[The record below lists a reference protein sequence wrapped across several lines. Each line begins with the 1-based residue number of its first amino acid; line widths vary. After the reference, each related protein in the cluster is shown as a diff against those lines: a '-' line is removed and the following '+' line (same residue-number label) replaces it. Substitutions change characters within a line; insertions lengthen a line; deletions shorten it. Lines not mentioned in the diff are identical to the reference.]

1 MPRLRLDAAPSNMM
15 LENRNMMKTTKS
27 TVGVVAQKVQGPSLR
42 PRAVLGD
49 LTKAT
54 AVSTNQVK
62 NEQAEEKMKKP
73 AMGIASRK
81 PLQSTNVKKI
91 VPTAAPKAVL
101 CTKKVEPEAYSTKQL
116 PIEDIDL
123 ERDNPQLVSYYAKD
137 IYSYLRQL
145 EKSYLIGAQ
154 YMDSDGY
161 MIRPTMRTILVDWLV
176 DVHGRFKMLQETLYL
191 SISVMDS
198 FLQVD
203 STINR
208 RELQLV
214 GLTAMLIAAKFE
226 ETWAPEINDF
236 VYMSDKAYT
245 AKDVLAMECRMLQK
259 LDFRMGRPLPLH
271 FLRRN
276 TQAAS
281 QILDQV
287 DVLHHTLSKYLMEL
301 TLPEYSF
308 CHYLPSQLAAAA
320 LCLSLRI
327 LDEND
332 TESTEL
338 WNHSMVYY
346 SGYTYESLEPLM
358 EKLCGLIAAA
368 DVSKFQH
375 NSLGIKA
382 IRPGSKITSPH
393 PTTTTTTTTTTI
405 IMSSLKMFVL
415 LAVVVSMAAAYPQT
429 YETPYKAA
437 SAPAYSP
444 PAYSA
449 PSYKGAGTANGR
461 AKIQV
466 YRGPTKEGGK
476 GYDGFAPWGFYA
488 NQPEDNKAQE
498 DIAGKKPI
506 RIEDQEV
513 RDENGRRRF
522 HGAFTGGFSAGYYNT
537 ADTKEGWRP
546 AEFKSSR
553 TDRQKK
559 EQKQEDFMDQE
570 DLGAFGIAPQVLRAK
585 DDYGEGHVSRKRL
598 RPVFAATGAIPG
610 LPALHN
616 LLHPVKETIGI
627 KLLRSMG
634 WKPNQGVGE
643 RLTKKAKRERR
654 KKYEETKKYG
664 CDLPSGLQQREIR
677 QQTSDGEETGD
688 ESDDQLYAP
697 DDVPAFVVKP
707 KTNLFGLGYTGLMPH
722 HITSSS
728 APKSGF
734 VLFEP
739 TLKLT
744 DRKKKLQI
752 AGQAFGVGAF
762 ENEDEDIYSK
772 DDMSQYDFELGGAKS
787 KKKGSNM
794 LALPCS
800 DVLDGFVR
808 AKQNEPIFKRYP
820 PPVIPKDFVPIH
832 RSQHSRFDVKPMTQ
846 AELSGLGRHDLN
858 ANQRAA
864 ILNEVLSMPPET
876 PQAPGPLETVSTPL
890 TPAEV
895 VAQALIQ
902 IKKNIAAQQEK
913 SGQTVQD
920 KEQKIKLEKPIA
932 VDPDREAKVAKL
944 KAFVESSRTISS
956 FQPFARDLDKQ
967 YRFEAFCILSK
978 NNRLA
983 EFHLLQPENMTAWE
997 REREEVEFDRSL
1009 TLYRPLTATMQNRF
1023 TSGGHVE
1030 ENIQGGL
1037 VAQIESFLPQETPQP
1052 KKIPVVKDPAKQAAL
1067 RKLFGQLTR
1076 KQSQWKPDRLLCI
1089 RFNVPNPFP
1098 SAGDAQD
1105 SAKFVAKGTSGSKFS
1120 IFDVLNVVPQAGPSF
1135 MSSGYENVP
1144 SGPVQGP
1151 ENKVQELE
1159 WDKAERGELQE
1170 KAEPDLVPEVGPPEE
1185 IKEEVAEE
1193 VPYERP
1199 PMDVFKAI
1207 FADTDSEEEEE
1218 EENKEEEDKKVKEV
1232 KATREQAKPPIIEEM
1247 DDDAYGP
1254 RLPASGSIGNKVAV
1268 VNLAALQEASSQVE
1282 WVERD
1287 KAKKKKEHKKDK
1299 KKKDKKKKDKK
1310 NKKKKRRHSDVGS
1323 SASDENVDD
1332 MEILKKIK
1340 RKKVEMNPPPC
1351 TLNRCSDSTPT
1362 YEAVLKTEVIKPGGN
1377 HNDYHR
1383 DDAESGVNDLKFYV
1397 CGCDHVT
1404 SLISPQISAVN
1415 LHRSDVNKLQTSV
1428 SLMLSMLSATSA
1440 PIFLASLIARSVA
1453 LVTSDN
1459 QPLFFRPS
1467 KPLFLIASMHSAF
1480 KLSIFDWH
1488 PPLIDA
1494 IVVRQRSISTLT
1506 LLRVELKDSD
1516 VCFSVLSR
1524 SSMACWTDSANC
1536 T

>member
-1 MPRLRLDAAPSNMM
+1 MD
-15 LENRNMMKTTKS
+15 
-27 TVGVVAQKVQGPSLR
+27 
-42 PRAVLGD
+42 
-49 LTKAT
+49 
-54 AVSTNQVK
+54 
-62 NEQAEEKMKKP
+62 
-73 AMGIASRK
+73 SRK
-81 PLQSTNVKKI
+81 K
-91 VPTAAPKAVL
+91 
-101 CTKKVEPEAYSTKQL
+101 EA
-116 PIEDIDL
+116 E
-123 ERDNPQLVSYYAKD
+123 SYVNY
-137 IYSYLRQL
+137 
-145 EKSYLIGAQ
+145 GT
-154 YMDSDGY
+154 
-161 MIRPTMRTILVDWLV
+161 P
-176 DVHGRFKMLQETLYL
+176 
-191 SISVMDS
+191 
-198 FLQVD
+198 
-203 STINR
+203 
-208 RELQLV
+208 
-214 GLTAMLIAAKFE
+214 
-226 ETWAPEINDF
+226 
-236 VYMSDKAYT
+236 
-245 AKDVLAMECRMLQK
+245 
-259 LDFRMGRPLPLH
+259 
-271 FLRRN
+271 
-276 TQAAS
+276 
-281 QILDQV
+281 
-287 DVLHHTLSKYLMEL
+287 
-301 TLPEYSF
+301 
-308 CHYLPSQLAAAA
+308 
-320 LCLSLRI
+320 
-327 LDEND
+327 
-332 TESTEL
+332 
-338 WNHSMVYY
+338 
-346 SGYTYESLEPLM
+346 LEPL
-358 EKLCGLIAAA
+358 E
-368 DVSKFQH
+368 
-375 NSLGIKA
+375 
-382 IRPGSKITSPH
+382 
-393 PTTTTTTTTTTI
+393 
-405 IMSSLKMFVL
+405 
-415 LAVVVSMAAAYPQT
+415 
-429 YETPYKAA
+429 
-437 SAPAYSP
+437 
-444 PAYSA
+444 
-449 PSYKGAGTANGR
+449 
-461 AKIQV
+461 
-466 YRGPTKEGGK
+466 
-476 GYDGFAPWGFYA
+476 
-488 NQPEDNKAQE
+488 ED

-537 ADTKEGWRP
+537 VDTKEGWRP

-553 TDRQKK
+553 SDRQKK
-559 EQKQEDFMDQE
+559 EQKPQDFMDEE

-585 DDYGEGHVSRKRL
+585 EDFGEGHVSRKRL
-598 RPVFAATGAIPG
+598 RPVFATAGAIPG

-643 RLTKKAKRERR
+643 RLTKKEKKERR
-654 KKYEETKKYG
+654 KRYEETRKYG

-707 KTNLFGLGYTGLMPH
+707 KSNLFGLGYTGLMPH
-722 HITSSS
+722 HVTAST

-762 ENEDEDIYSK
+762 ENEDEDIYSR
-772 DDMSQYDFELGGAKS
+772 DDMSQYDFELGGAKP
-787 KKKGSNM
+787 KKKNSNM

-808 AKQNEPIFKRYP
+808 GKQNEPVFKRYP

-832 RSQHSRFDVKPMTQ
+832 RSLHSRFDVKPMTQ

-876 PQAPGPLETVSTPL
+876 AQAPAPPETVSAPL

-913 SGQTVQD
+913 SGQIVQD
-920 KEQKIKLEKPIA
+920 EEQKVKLEKTTA
-932 VDPDREAKVAKL
+932 VSLVIDPDREAKVAKL
-944 KAFVESSRTISS
+944 KSFVESLRTISS

-978 NNRLA
+978 SNRLA

-997 REREEVEFDRSL
+997 RDREEVEFDRSL

-1120 IFDVLNVVPQAGPSF
+1120 IFDVLNAVPQAGPSF
-1135 MSSGYENVP
+1135 MSSGYDNVP

-1151 ENKVQELE
+1151 EIKVQELE

-1170 KAEPDLVPEVGPPEE
+1170 KAEPDLVPEVGPSEE
-1185 IKEEVAEE
+1185 IKEEVTEE

-1199 PMDVFKAI
+1199 PMDVFRAI
-1207 FADTDSEEEEE
+1207 FADTDSEEEEEE
-1218 EENKEEEDKKVKEV
+1218 EENKEEEDKKVEEAKNNR
-1232 KATREQAKPPIIEEM
+1232 TREQPKPPIVEEM

-1268 VNLAALQEASSQVE
+1268 VNLTAIQDASNQVE

-1310 NKKKKRRHSDVGS
+1310 NKKRKRRHSDVGS
-1323 SASDENVDD
+1323 SSSDEEVDD
-1332 MEILKKIK
+1332 MKILKKI
-1340 RKKVEMNPPPC
+1340 V
-1351 TLNRCSDSTPT
+1351 
-1362 YEAVLKTEVIKPGGN
+1362 ALK
-1377 HNDYHR
+1377 
-1383 DDAESGVNDLKFYV
+1383 
-1397 CGCDHVT
+1397 
-1404 SLISPQISAVN
+1404 
-1415 LHRSDVNKLQTSV
+1415 KLQ
-1428 SLMLSMLSATSA
+1428 
-1440 PIFLASLIARSVA
+1440 
-1453 LVTSDN
+1453 
-1459 QPLFFRPS
+1459 
-1467 KPLFLIASMHSAF
+1467 
-1480 KLSIFDWH
+1480 KL
-1488 PPLIDA
+1488 
-1494 IVVRQRSISTLT
+1494 
-1506 LLRVELKDSD
+1506 
-1516 VCFSVLSR
+1516 
-1524 SSMACWTDSANC
+1524 
-1536 T
+1536 

>member
-1 MPRLRLDAAPSNMM
+1 M
-15 LENRNMMKTTKS
+15 LENRNTMKTTKS

-62 NEQAEEKMKKP
+62 NEQPEEKMKKP

-101 CTKKVEPEAYSTKQL
+101 CTKKAEPEAYSTKQL

-145 EKSYLIGAQ
+145 EKSYLIGPQ
-154 YMDSDGY
+154 YMDVDGY
-161 MIRPTMRTILVDWLV
+161 TIRPTMRTILVDWLI

-198 FLQVD
+198 FLQ
-203 STINR
+203 
-208 RELQLV
+208 
-214 GLTAMLIAAKFE
+214 
-226 ETWAPEINDF
+226 
-236 VYMSDKAYT
+236 
-245 AKDVLAMECRMLQK
+245 
-259 LDFRMGRPLPLH
+259 
-271 FLRRN
+271 
-276 TQAAS
+276 
-281 QILDQV
+281 
-287 DVLHHTLSKYLMEL
+287 
-301 TLPEYSF
+301 
-308 CHYLPSQLAAAA
+308 LAAAA

-332 TESTEL
+332 TDSTQL

-375 NSLGIKA
+375 NSPGIKA

-393 PTTTTTTTTTTI
+393 PTTTTTTTII
-405 IMSSLKMFVL
+405 IMSSLQMFVL
-415 LAVVVSMAAAYPQT
+415 LVVVVSMAAAYPQS
-429 YETPYKAA
+429 YETPYKAPSA
-437 SAPAYSP
+437 PAYSAPAYSP
-444 PAYSA
+444 P
-449 PSYKGAGTANGR
+449 SYKGAGVANGR

-466 YRGPTKEGGK
+466 YRGPSKEG
-476 GYDGFAPWGFYA
+476 
-488 NQPEDNKAQE
+488 E

-537 ADTKEGWRP
+537 VDTKEGWRP

-553 TDRQKK
+553 SDRQRK
-559 EQKQEDFMDQE
+559 EQKPQDFMDEE

-585 DDYGEGHVSRKRL
+585 EDFGEGHVSRKRL
-598 RPVFAATGAIPG
+598 RPVFATAGAIPG

-643 RLTKKAKRERR
+643 RLTKKAKKERR

-664 CDLPSGLQQREIR
+664 CDLPSGLQQREIK

-707 KTNLFGLGYTGLMPH
+707 KSNMFGLGYTGLMPH
-722 HITSSS
+722 HVTASTAS
-728 APKSGF
+728 KSGF

-772 DDMSQYDFELGGAKS
+772 EDMSQYDFELGGAKP
-787 KKKGSNM
+787 KKKASNM

-808 AKQNEPIFKRYP
+808 AKQNEPVFKRYP

-876 PQAPGPLETVSTPL
+876 PQAPSETVSTPL

-913 SGQTVQD
+913 SGQIVQD
-920 KEQKIKLEKPIA
+920 KEQKVKLEKTTA
-932 VDPDREAKVAKL
+932 VSSVIDPDREAKVVKL
-944 KAFVESSRTISS
+944 KAFIESSRTISS
-956 FQPFARDLDKQ
+956 FQPFARDPDKQ
-967 YRFEAFCILSK
+967 FRFEAFCILSK

-1076 KQSQWKPDRLLCI
+1076 KQTQWKPDRLLCI

-1120 IFDVLNVVPQAGPSF
+1120 IFDVLNAVLQAGPSF

-1170 KAEPDLVPEVGPPEE
+1170 KAEPDLVPEVGPVEE
-1185 IKEEVAEE
+1185 IKEEVTEE

-1199 PMDVFKAI
+1199 PMDVFRAI
-1207 FADTDSEEEEE
+1207 FADTDSEEEE
-1218 EENKEEEDKKVKEV
+1218 EENKEEEDKKVEEV
-1232 KATREQAKPPIIEEM
+1232 KANQTREQPKPPIIEEM

-1268 VNLAALQEASSQVE
+1268 VNLAAVQEASSQVE

-1310 NKKKKRRHSDVGS
+1310 NKKRKRRHSDVS
-1323 SASDENVDD
+1323 SSTSDEEVDD
-1332 MEILKKIK
+1332 MKILKKIPTFYFLPIF
-1340 RKKVEMNPPPC
+1340 RECDTAGWHAWLVFDGASPC
-1351 TLNRCSDSTPT
+1351 TDVVED
-1362 YEAVLKTEVIKPGGN
+1362 EAVLKAEVIKPGGN
-1377 HNDYHR
+1377 HDDDQR
-1383 DDAESGVNDLKFYV
+1383 DDAEFDIVDTIRHILPDFLSFVDSSFGRFRNIRQPASFLSPNQSAIFNCVNAF
-1397 CGCDHVT
+1397 
-1404 SLISPQISAVN
+1404 
-1415 LHRSDVNKLQTSV
+1415 RFQTV
-1428 SLMLSMLSATSA
+1428 HLR
-1440 PIFLASLIARSVA
+1440 LASSV
-1453 LVTSDN
+1453 DRCHC
-1459 QPLFFRPS
+1459 RP
-1467 KPLFLIASMHSAF
+1467 ASVH
-1480 KLSIFDWH
+1480 LNFD
-1488 PPLIDA
+1488 
-1494 IVVRQRSISTLT
+1494 VVKS
-1506 LLRVELKDSD
+1506 
-1516 VCFSVLSR
+1516 
-1524 SSMACWTDSANC
+1524 
-1536 T
+1536 

>member
-1 MPRLRLDAAPSNMM
+1 
-15 LENRNMMKTTKS
+15 
-27 TVGVVAQKVQGPSLR
+27 
-42 PRAVLGD
+42 
-49 LTKAT
+49 
-54 AVSTNQVK
+54 
-62 NEQAEEKMKKP
+62 
-73 AMGIASRK
+73 
-81 PLQSTNVKKI
+81 
-91 VPTAAPKAVL
+91 
-101 CTKKVEPEAYSTKQL
+101 
-116 PIEDIDL
+116 
-123 ERDNPQLVSYYAKD
+123 
-137 IYSYLRQL
+137 
-145 EKSYLIGAQ
+145 
-154 YMDSDGY
+154 
-161 MIRPTMRTILVDWLV
+161 
-176 DVHGRFKMLQETLYL
+176 
-191 SISVMDS
+191 
-198 FLQVD
+198 
-203 STINR
+203 
-208 RELQLV
+208 
-214 GLTAMLIAAKFE
+214 
-226 ETWAPEINDF
+226 
-236 VYMSDKAYT
+236 
-245 AKDVLAMECRMLQK
+245 
-259 LDFRMGRPLPLH
+259 
-271 FLRRN
+271 
-276 TQAAS
+276 
-281 QILDQV
+281 
-287 DVLHHTLSKYLMEL
+287 
-301 TLPEYSF
+301 
-308 CHYLPSQLAAAA
+308 
-320 LCLSLRI
+320 
-327 LDEND
+327 
-332 TESTEL
+332 
-338 WNHSMVYY
+338 
-346 SGYTYESLEPLM
+346 
-358 EKLCGLIAAA
+358 
-368 DVSKFQH
+368 
-375 NSLGIKA
+375 
-382 IRPGSKITSPH
+382 
-393 PTTTTTTTTTTI
+393 
-405 IMSSLKMFVL
+405 MSSLQMFVL
-415 LAVVVSMAAAYPQT
+415 LVVIVSMAAAYPQS
-429 YETPYKAA
+429 YETPYKAP
-437 SAPAYSP
+437 SAPAYSA
-444 PAYSA
+444 PAYSAPSYSA
-449 PSYKGAGTANGR
+449 PSYKGAGVANGR

-537 ADTKEGWRP
+537 VDTKEGWRP

-553 TDRQKK
+553 IDRQKK
-559 EQKQEDFMDQE
+559 EQKPQDFMDEE

-585 DDYGEGHVSRKRL
+585 EDFGEGHVSRKRL
-598 RPVFAATGAIPG
+598 RPVFATAGAIPG

-643 RLTKKAKRERR
+643 RLTKKAKKERR

-664 CDLPSGLQQREIR
+664 CDLPSGLQQREIK

-707 KTNLFGLGYTGLMPH
+707 KSNMFGLGYTGLMPH
-722 HITSSS
+722 HVAASTAS
-728 APKSGF
+728 KSGF

-772 DDMSQYDFELGGAKS
+772 EDMSQYDFELGGAKP

-808 AKQNEPIFKRYP
+808 AKQNEPVFKRYP

-876 PQAPGPLETVSTPL
+876 PQAPSETVSTPL

-913 SGQTVQD
+913 SGQIVQD
-920 KEQKIKLEKPIA
+920 KEQNVKLEKPAA
-932 VDPDREAKVAKL
+932 V
-944 KAFVESSRTISS
+944 SS
-956 FQPFARDLDKQ
+956 
-967 YRFEAFCILSK
+967 
-978 NNRLA
+978 
-983 EFHLLQPENMTAWE
+983 
-997 REREEVEFDRSL
+997 VEFDRSL

-1120 IFDVLNVVPQAGPSF
+1120 IFDVLNAVPQAGPSF

-1170 KAEPDLVPEVGPPEE
+1170 KAEPDLVPEVGPSEE
-1185 IKEEVAEE
+1185 IKEEVTEE

-1199 PMDVFKAI
+1199 PMDVFRAI

-1218 EENKEEEDKKVKEV
+1218 ENKEEESKKVEEV
-1232 KATREQAKPPIIEEM
+1232 KANQTHEQPKPPEEM

-1268 VNLAALQEASSQVE
+1268 VNLAAVQEASSQVE

-1310 NKKKKRRHSDVGS
+1310 NKKRKRRHSDVGS
-1323 SASDENVDD
+1323 STSDEEADD
-1332 MEILKKIK
+1332 LKILKKIK

-1377 HNDYHR
+1377 HDDDQR
-1383 DDAESGVNDLKFYV
+1383 DDAKSCANDLEFYV
-1397 CGCDHVT
+1397 CGYDHVT

-1428 SLMLSMLSATSA
+1428 SLMLSILSATSS
-1440 PIFLASLIARSVA
+1440 PIFLASSIARSA
-1453 LVTSDN
+1453 TLETSDN
-1459 QPLFFRPS
+1459 QPRFFRRIN
-1467 KPLFLIASMHSAF
+1467 PLFLIALMHSAF
-1480 KLSIFDWH
+1480 KLSIFFWH

-1494 IVVRQRSISTLT
+1494 IVVRHLSI
-1506 LLRVELKDSD
+1506 
-1516 VCFSVLSR
+1516 
-1524 SSMACWTDSANC
+1524 
-1536 T
+1536 

>member
-1 MPRLRLDAAPSNMM
+1 
-15 LENRNMMKTTKS
+15 MKLTKS

-49 LTKAT
+49 LTKAN

-62 NEQAEEKMKKP
+62 NEQPEEKIKKP

-101 CTKKVEPEAYSTKQL
+101 CTKKAEPEAYSTKQL

-154 YMDSDGY
+154 YMDVDGY
-161 MIRPTMRTILVDWLV
+161 TIRPTMRTILVDWLI

-245 AKDVLAMECRMLQK
+245 SKDVLAMECRMLQK
-259 LDFRMGRPLPLH
+259 LDFRLGRPLPLH

-281 QILDQV
+281 QILD
-287 DVLHHTLSKYLMEL
+287 
-301 TLPEYSF
+301 
-308 CHYLPSQLAAAA
+308 
-320 LCLSLRI
+320 
-327 LDEND
+327 
-332 TESTEL
+332 
-338 WNHSMVYY
+338 
-346 SGYTYESLEPLM
+346 
-358 EKLCGLIAAA
+358 
-368 DVSKFQH
+368 QH

-393 PTTTTTTTTTTI
+393 PTTTTTTTTIII
-405 IMSSLKMFVL
+405 IMSSLQMFVL
-415 LAVVVSMAAAYPQT
+415 LVVVVSMAAAYPQS
-429 YETPYKAA
+429 YETPYKAPSA
-437 SAPAYSP
+437 PAYSAPAYSP

-488 NQPEDNKAQE
+488 NQPEDNKAHD

-537 ADTKEGWRP
+537 VDTKEGWRP

-553 TDRQKK
+553 SDRQKK
-559 EQKQEDFMDQE
+559 EQKPQDFMDEE

-585 DDYGEGHVSRKRL
+585 EDFGEGHVSRKRL
-598 RPVFAATGAIPG
+598 RPVFATAGAIPG

-643 RLTKKAKRERR
+643 RLTKKEKKERR
-654 KKYEETKKYG
+654 KKYEETRKYG

-707 KTNLFGLGYTGLMPH
+707 KSNLFGLGYTGLMPH
-722 HITSSS
+722 HVTAST

-762 ENEDEDIYSK
+762 ENEDEDIYSR
-772 DDMSQYDFELGGAKS
+772 DDMSQYDFELGGAKP
-787 KKKGSNM
+787 KKKNSNM

-808 AKQNEPIFKRYP
+808 GKQNEPVFKRYP

-832 RSQHSRFDVKPMTQ
+832 RSLHSRFDVKPMTQ

-876 PQAPGPLETVSTPL
+876 AQAPAPPETVSTPL

-913 SGQTVQD
+913 SGQIIQD
-920 KEQKIKLEKPIA
+920 EEQKVKLEKTTA
-932 VDPDREAKVAKL
+932 VSLVIDPDREAKVAKL
-944 KAFVESSRTISS
+944 KSFVESSRTISS

-978 NNRLA
+978 SNRLA
-983 EFHLLQPENMTAWE
+983 EFHLLQPGNMTAWE

-1120 IFDVLNVVPQAGPSF
+1120 IFDVLNAVPQAGPSF
-1135 MSSGYENVP
+1135 MSSGYDNVP

-1151 ENKVQELE
+1151 EIKVQELE

-1170 KAEPDLVPEVGPPEE
+1170 KAEPDLVPEVGPSEE
-1185 IKEEVAEE
+1185 IKEEVTEE

-1199 PMDVFKAI
+1199 PMDVFRAI
-1207 FADTDSEEEEE
+1207 FADTDSEEEEEE
-1218 EENKEEEDKKVKEV
+1218 EENKEEEDKKVEEAKNNR
-1232 KATREQAKPPIIEEM
+1232 TREQPKPPIVEEM

-1268 VNLAALQEASSQVE
+1268 VNLTAIQDASNQVE

-1310 NKKKKRRHSDVGS
+1310 NKKRKRRHSDVGS
-1323 SASDENVDD
+1323 SSSDEEVDD
-1332 MEILKKIK
+1332 MKILKKILNSLNKK

-1351 TLNRCSDSTPT
+1351 TLNLCSDSTPT
-1362 YEAVLKTEVIKPGGN
+1362 YVVEDEAVLKTEVIKPGGN
-1377 HNDYHR
+1377 HYDDQR
-1383 DDAESGVNDLKFYV
+1383 DDAK
-1397 CGCDHVT
+1397 
-1404 SLISPQISAVN
+1404 
-1415 LHRSDVNKLQTSV
+1415 
-1428 SLMLSMLSATSA
+1428 
-1440 PIFLASLIARSVA
+1440 
-1453 LVTSDN
+1453 
-1459 QPLFFRPS
+1459 
-1467 KPLFLIASMHSAF
+1467 
-1480 KLSIFDWH
+1480 
-1488 PPLIDA
+1488 
-1494 IVVRQRSISTLT
+1494 VRR
-1506 LLRVELKDSD
+1506 
-1516 VCFSVLSR
+1516 
-1524 SSMACWTDSANC
+1524 
-1536 T
+1536 

>member
-1 MPRLRLDAAPSNMM
+1 MTHWHLSMQCFTYVIRLICFI
-15 LENRNMMKTTKS
+15 T
-27 TVGVVAQKVQGPSLR
+27 
-42 PRAVLGD
+42 
-49 LTKAT
+49 
-54 AVSTNQVK
+54 
-62 NEQAEEKMKKP
+62 
-73 AMGIASRK
+73 
-81 PLQSTNVKKI
+81 
-91 VPTAAPKAVL
+91 
-101 CTKKVEPEAYSTKQL
+101 
-116 PIEDIDL
+116 
-123 ERDNPQLVSYYAKD
+123 
-137 IYSYLRQL
+137 
-145 EKSYLIGAQ
+145 
-154 YMDSDGY
+154 
-161 MIRPTMRTILVDWLV
+161 
-176 DVHGRFKMLQETLYL
+176 
-191 SISVMDS
+191 
-198 FLQVD
+198 
-203 STINR
+203 
-208 RELQLV
+208 
-214 GLTAMLIAAKFE
+214 
-226 ETWAPEINDF
+226 
-236 VYMSDKAYT
+236 
-245 AKDVLAMECRMLQK
+245 QK
-259 LDFRMGRPLPLH
+259 LD
-271 FLRRN
+271 
-276 TQAAS
+276 
-281 QILDQV
+281 
-287 DVLHHTLSKYLMEL
+287 
-301 TLPEYSF
+301 
-308 CHYLPSQLAAAA
+308 
-320 LCLSLRI
+320 
-327 LDEND
+327 
-332 TESTEL
+332 
-338 WNHSMVYY
+338 
-346 SGYTYESLEPLM
+346 
-358 EKLCGLIAAA
+358 
-368 DVSKFQH
+368 
-375 NSLGIKA
+375 
-382 IRPGSKITSPH
+382 
-393 PTTTTTTTTTTI
+393 
-405 IMSSLKMFVL
+405 
-415 LAVVVSMAAAYPQT
+415 
-429 YETPYKAA
+429 
-437 SAPAYSP
+437 
-444 PAYSA
+444 
-449 PSYKGAGTANGR
+449 
-461 AKIQV
+461 
-466 YRGPTKEGGK
+466 
-476 GYDGFAPWGFYA
+476 
-488 NQPEDNKAQE
+488 

-537 ADTKEGWRP
+537 VDTKEGWRP

-553 TDRQKK
+553 SDRQKK
-559 EQKQEDFMDQE
+559 EQKPQDFMDEE

-585 DDYGEGHVSRKRL
+585 EDFGEGHVSRKRL
-598 RPVFAATGAIPG
+598 RPVFATAGAIPG

-643 RLTKKAKRERR
+643 RLTKKEKKERR
-654 KKYEETKKYG
+654 KKYEETRKYG

-697 DDVPAFVVKP
+697 DDVPAFLVKP
-707 KTNLFGLGYTGLMPH
+707 KSNLFGLGYTGLMPH
-722 HITSSS
+722 HVTAST

-762 ENEDEDIYSK
+762 ENEDEDIYSR
-772 DDMSQYDFELGGAKS
+772 DDMSQYDFELGGAKP
-787 KKKGSNM
+787 KKKNSNM

-808 AKQNEPIFKRYP
+808 GKQNEPVFKRYP

-832 RSQHSRFDVKPMTQ
+832 RSLHSRFDVKPMTQ

-876 PQAPGPLETVSTPL
+876 AQAPAPPETVSTPL

-913 SGQTVQD
+913 SGQIVQD
-920 KEQKIKLEKPIA
+920 EEQKVKLEKTTA
-932 VDPDREAKVAKL
+932 VSLVIDPDREAKVAKL
-944 KAFVESSRTISS
+944 KSFVESSRTISS

-978 NNRLA
+978 SNRLA
-983 EFHLLQPENMTAWE
+983 EFHLLQPGNMTAWE

-1120 IFDVLNVVPQAGPSF
+1120 IFDVLNAVPQAGPSF

-1151 ENKVQELE
+1151 EIKVQELE

-1170 KAEPDLVPEVGPPEE
+1170 KAEPDLVPEVGPSEE
-1185 IKEEVAEE
+1185 IKEEVTEE

-1199 PMDVFKAI
+1199 PMDVFRAI

-1218 EENKEEEDKKVKEV
+1218 EEEENKEEEDKQVEETKKNQ
-1232 KATREQAKPPIIEEM
+1232 TREQPKPPIVEEM

-1268 VNLAALQEASSQVE
+1268 VNLTAIQDASNQVE

-1310 NKKKKRRHSDVGS
+1310 NKKRKRLHSDVGS
-1323 SASDENVDD
+1323 SSSDEEVDD
-1332 MEILKKIK
+1332 MKILKKI
-1340 RKKVEMNPPPC
+1340 V
-1351 TLNRCSDSTPT
+1351 
-1362 YEAVLKTEVIKPGGN
+1362 ALK
-1377 HNDYHR
+1377 
-1383 DDAESGVNDLKFYV
+1383 
-1397 CGCDHVT
+1397 
-1404 SLISPQISAVN
+1404 
-1415 LHRSDVNKLQTSV
+1415 KLQ
-1428 SLMLSMLSATSA
+1428 
-1440 PIFLASLIARSVA
+1440 
-1453 LVTSDN
+1453 
-1459 QPLFFRPS
+1459 
-1467 KPLFLIASMHSAF
+1467 
-1480 KLSIFDWH
+1480 KL
-1488 PPLIDA
+1488 
-1494 IVVRQRSISTLT
+1494 
-1506 LLRVELKDSD
+1506 
-1516 VCFSVLSR
+1516 
-1524 SSMACWTDSANC
+1524 
-1536 T
+1536 

>member
-1 MPRLRLDAAPSNMM
+1 MD
-15 LENRNMMKTTKS
+15 
-27 TVGVVAQKVQGPSLR
+27 
-42 PRAVLGD
+42 
-49 LTKAT
+49 
-54 AVSTNQVK
+54 
-62 NEQAEEKMKKP
+62 
-73 AMGIASRK
+73 SRK
-81 PLQSTNVKKI
+81 K
-91 VPTAAPKAVL
+91 
-101 CTKKVEPEAYSTKQL
+101 EA
-116 PIEDIDL
+116 E
-123 ERDNPQLVSYYAKD
+123 SYVNY
-137 IYSYLRQL
+137 
-145 EKSYLIGAQ
+145 GT
-154 YMDSDGY
+154 
-161 MIRPTMRTILVDWLV
+161 P
-176 DVHGRFKMLQETLYL
+176 
-191 SISVMDS
+191 
-198 FLQVD
+198 
-203 STINR
+203 
-208 RELQLV
+208 
-214 GLTAMLIAAKFE
+214 
-226 ETWAPEINDF
+226 
-236 VYMSDKAYT
+236 
-245 AKDVLAMECRMLQK
+245 
-259 LDFRMGRPLPLH
+259 
-271 FLRRN
+271 
-276 TQAAS
+276 
-281 QILDQV
+281 
-287 DVLHHTLSKYLMEL
+287 
-301 TLPEYSF
+301 
-308 CHYLPSQLAAAA
+308 
-320 LCLSLRI
+320 
-327 LDEND
+327 
-332 TESTEL
+332 
-338 WNHSMVYY
+338 
-346 SGYTYESLEPLM
+346 LEPL
-358 EKLCGLIAAA
+358 E
-368 DVSKFQH
+368 
-375 NSLGIKA
+375 
-382 IRPGSKITSPH
+382 
-393 PTTTTTTTTTTI
+393 
-405 IMSSLKMFVL
+405 
-415 LAVVVSMAAAYPQT
+415 
-429 YETPYKAA
+429 
-437 SAPAYSP
+437 
-444 PAYSA
+444 
-449 PSYKGAGTANGR
+449 
-461 AKIQV
+461 
-466 YRGPTKEGGK
+466 
-476 GYDGFAPWGFYA
+476 
-488 NQPEDNKAQE
+488 ED

-537 ADTKEGWRP
+537 VDTKEGWRP

-553 TDRQKK
+553 SDRQKK
-559 EQKQEDFMDQE
+559 EQKPQDFMDEE

-585 DDYGEGHVSRKRL
+585 EDFGEGHVSRKRL
-598 RPVFAATGAIPG
+598 RPVFATAGAIPG

-643 RLTKKAKRERR
+643 RLTKKEKKERR
-654 KKYEETKKYG
+654 KKYEETRKYG

-707 KTNLFGLGYTGLMPH
+707 KSNLFGLGYTGLMPH
-722 HITSSS
+722 HVTAST

-762 ENEDEDIYSK
+762 ENEDEDIYSR
-772 DDMSQYDFELGGAKS
+772 DDMSQYDFELGGAKP
-787 KKKGSNM
+787 KKKNSNM

-808 AKQNEPIFKRYP
+808 GKQNEPVFKRYP

-832 RSQHSRFDVKPMTQ
+832 RSLHSRFDVKPMTQ

-876 PQAPGPLETVSTPL
+876 AQAPAPPETVSTPL

-913 SGQTVQD
+913 SGQIVQD
-920 KEQKIKLEKPIA
+920 EEQKVKLEKTTA
-932 VDPDREAKVAKL
+932 VSLVIDPDREAKVAKL
-944 KAFVESSRTISS
+944 KSFVESSRTISS

-978 NNRLA
+978 SNRLA
-983 EFHLLQPENMTAWE
+983 EFHLLQPGNMTAWE

-1076 KQSQWKPDRLLCI
+1076 KQIQWKPDRLLCI

-1120 IFDVLNVVPQAGPSF
+1120 IFDVLNAVPQAGPSF
-1135 MSSGYENVP
+1135 MSSGYDNVP

-1151 ENKVQELE
+1151 EIKVQELE

-1170 KAEPDLVPEVGPPEE
+1170 KAEPDLVPEVGPSEE
-1185 IKEEVAEE
+1185 IKEEVTEE

-1199 PMDVFKAI
+1199 PMDVFRAI

-1218 EENKEEEDKKVKEV
+1218 EENKEEEDKKVEEAKNNR
-1232 KATREQAKPPIIEEM
+1232 TREQPKPPIVEEM

-1268 VNLAALQEASSQVE
+1268 VNLTAIQDASNQVE

-1310 NKKKKRRHSDVGS
+1310 NKKRKRRHSDVGS
-1323 SASDENVDD
+1323 SSSDEEVDD
-1332 MEILKKIK
+1332 MKILKKI
-1340 RKKVEMNPPPC
+1340 V
-1351 TLNRCSDSTPT
+1351 
-1362 YEAVLKTEVIKPGGN
+1362 ALK
-1377 HNDYHR
+1377 
-1383 DDAESGVNDLKFYV
+1383 
-1397 CGCDHVT
+1397 
-1404 SLISPQISAVN
+1404 
-1415 LHRSDVNKLQTSV
+1415 KLQ
-1428 SLMLSMLSATSA
+1428 
-1440 PIFLASLIARSVA
+1440 
-1453 LVTSDN
+1453 
-1459 QPLFFRPS
+1459 
-1467 KPLFLIASMHSAF
+1467 
-1480 KLSIFDWH
+1480 KL
-1488 PPLIDA
+1488 
-1494 IVVRQRSISTLT
+1494 
-1506 LLRVELKDSD
+1506 
-1516 VCFSVLSR
+1516 
-1524 SSMACWTDSANC
+1524 
-1536 T
+1536 

>member
-1 MPRLRLDAAPSNMM
+1 MPRLRLDAAPSNLM
-15 LENRNMMKTTKS
+15 LENRNILKTTKS
-27 TVGVVAQKVQGPSLR
+27 TTGVVAQKVQGPSLR
-42 PRAVLGD
+42 PRAILGD

-62 NEQAEEKMKKP
+62 NELPEEKIKKP

-81 PLQSTNVKKI
+81 PLQSTNVKKT
-91 VPTAAPKAVL
+91 VSAAPPKAVV
-101 CTKKVEPEAYSTKQL
+101 CTKKAEPEAYSTKQL

-123 ERDNPQLVSYYAKD
+123 DRDNPQLVSYYAKD
-137 IYSYLRQL
+137 IYTYLRQL

-154 YMDSDGY
+154 YMDVDGY
-161 MIRPTMRTILVDWLV
+161 TIRPTMRTILVDWLI

-198 FLQVD
+198 FLQSD

-245 AKDVLAMECRMLQK
+245 SKDVLAMECRMLQK
-259 LDFRMGRPLPLH
+259 LDFRLGRPLPLH

-281 QILDQV
+281 QILDQ
-287 DVLHHTLSKYLMEL
+287 S
-301 TLPEYSF
+301 
-308 CHYLPSQLAAAA
+308 
-320 LCLSLRI
+320 
-327 LDEND
+327 
-332 TESTEL
+332 
-338 WNHSMVYY
+338 
-346 SGYTYESLEPLM
+346 
-358 EKLCGLIAAA
+358 
-368 DVSKFQH
+368 
-375 NSLGIKA
+375 
-382 IRPGSKITSPH
+382 
-393 PTTTTTTTTTTI
+393 
-405 IMSSLKMFVL
+405 
-415 LAVVVSMAAAYPQT
+415 

-437 SAPAYSP
+437 SAPAYSA

-449 PSYKGAGTANGR
+449 PAYSAPAYKGAGTANGR

-488 NQPEDNKAQE
+488 NQPEDNKAHE
-498 DIAGKKPI
+498 EIAGKKPI

-537 ADTKEGWRP
+537 VDTKEGWRP

-553 TDRQKK
+553 SDRQKK
-559 EQKQEDFMDQE
+559 EQKPQDFMDDE

-585 DDYGEGHVSRKRL
+585 EDFGEGHVSRKRL
-598 RPVFAATGAIPG
+598 RPVFATAGAIPG

-643 RLTKKAKRERR
+643 RLTKKAKKERR
-654 KKYEETKKYG
+654 KRHEETRKYS
-664 CDLPSGLQQREIR
+664 CDLPSSLQQKENR
-677 QQTSDGEETGD
+677 QRNSDGEETGE

-707 KTNLFGLGYTGLMPH
+707 KTNMFGLGYTGLMPH
-722 HITSSS
+722 HGTSST

-772 DDMSQYDFELGGAKS
+772 DDMSQYDFELGGAKP

-800 DVLDGFVR
+800 DILDGFAR
-808 AKQNEPIFKRYP
+808 AKKSEPVFKRYP
-820 PPVIPKDFVPIH
+820 LPVIPNDFVPIH
-832 RSQHSRFDVKPMTQ
+832 RSLHSRFDVKPMTQ
-846 AELSGLGRHDLN
+846 AELRGLGRHDLN

-876 PQAPGPLETVSTPL
+876 PQAPAPAETVPVPL

-895 VAQALIQ
+895 VAQALLQ

-913 SGQTVQD
+913 SGQIVQD
-920 KEQKIKLEKPIA
+920 KEQKAKLDKSAA
-932 VDPDREAKVAKL
+932 VPSVIDPDR
-944 KAFVESSRTISS
+944 
-956 FQPFARDLDKQ
+956 
-967 YRFEAFCILSK
+967 
-978 NNRLA
+978 
-983 EFHLLQPENMTAWE
+983 
-997 REREEVEFDRSL
+997 EVEFDRSL

-1052 KKIPVVKDPAKQAAL
+1052 KKIPIVKDPAKQAAL
-1067 RKLFGQLTR
+1067 RKHFGPLTR
-1076 KQSQWKPDRLLCI
+1076 KKIQWKPDRLLCI

-1120 IFDVLNVVPQAGPSF
+1120 IFDVLNAVPQAGPSF

-1170 KAEPDLVPEVGPPEE
+1170 KAEPDLVPEIGPSLE
-1185 IKEEVAEE
+1185 IKEEVTEE

-1199 PMDVFKAI
+1199 PMDVFRAI

-1218 EENKEEEDKKVKEV
+1218 EDKKVEEV
-1232 KATREQAKPPIIEEM
+1232 KTTQKHEQPKPPIVEEM

-1254 RLPASGSIGNKVAV
+1254 RLPASGSISSKVAAV
-1268 VNLAALQEASSQVE
+1268 SLTASQETSNQVE

-1299 KKKDKKKKDKK
+1299 KKKDKKKKEKKNKEKK
-1310 NKKKKRRHSDVGS
+1310 NKKRKRRHSDVS
-1323 SASDENVDD
+1323 SSSSDDEVDD
-1332 MEILKKIK
+1332 MEILKKIIRDFLEDDGLKPLTGDPAQPHK
-1340 RKKVEMNPPPC
+1340 RQERRTNFSFSSN
-1351 TLNRCSDSTPT
+1351 L
-1362 YEAVLKTEVIKPGGN
+1362 PGMR
-1377 HNDYHR
+1377 YCWL
-1383 DDAESGVNDLKFYV
+1383 A
-1397 CGCDHVT
+1397 
-1404 SLISPQISAVN
+1404 
-1415 LHRSDVNKLQTSV
+1415 
-1428 SLMLSMLSATSA
+1428 
-1440 PIFLASLIARSVA
+1440 FLACLR
-1453 LVTSDN
+1453 
-1459 QPLFFRPS
+1459 
-1467 KPLFLIASMHSAF
+1467 
-1480 KLSIFDWH
+1480 
-1488 PPLIDA
+1488 
-1494 IVVRQRSISTLT
+1494 RSISLY
-1506 LLRVELKDSD
+1506 R
-1516 VCFSVLSR
+1516 
-1524 SSMACWTDSANC
+1524 
-1536 T
+1536 

>member
-1 MPRLRLDAAPSNMM
+1 M
-15 LENRNMMKTTKS
+15 LENRNVMKTTKS

-42 PRAVLGD
+42 PRAVLSD

-54 AVSTNQVK
+54 AVSFNQVK
-62 NEQAEEKMKKP
+62 NEQPEEKMKKP
-73 AMGIASRK
+73 AMGISSRK
-81 PLQSTNVKKI
+81 PLQSTNIKKT
-91 VPTAAPKAVL
+91 VPAAAPKAAL
-101 CTKKVEPEAYSTKQL
+101 CTKKADPEAYSTKQL

-137 IYSYLRQL
+137 IYTYLRQL
-145 EKSYLIGAQ
+145 EKSYLIGPQ
-154 YMDSDGY
+154 YMDVDGY
-161 MIRPTMRTILVDWLV
+161 TIRPTMRTILVDWLI

-198 FLQVD
+198 FLQ
-203 STINR
+203 
-208 RELQLV
+208 
-214 GLTAMLIAAKFE
+214 
-226 ETWAPEINDF
+226 
-236 VYMSDKAYT
+236 
-245 AKDVLAMECRMLQK
+245 
-259 LDFRMGRPLPLH
+259 
-271 FLRRN
+271 
-276 TQAAS
+276 
-281 QILDQV
+281 
-287 DVLHHTLSKYLMEL
+287 
-301 TLPEYSF
+301 
-308 CHYLPSQLAAAA
+308 LAAAA

-332 TESTEL
+332 TESTQL

-346 SGYTYESLEPLM
+346 SGYTYESLESLM

-368 DVSKFQH
+368 DVSKFQ
-375 NSLGIKA
+375 
-382 IRPGSKITSPH
+382 
-393 PTTTTTTTTTTI
+393 
-405 IMSSLKMFVL
+405 FVL
-415 LAVVVSMAAAYPQT
+415 LVVVVSMVAAYPQS
-429 YETPYKAA
+429 YETPYKAP
-437 SAPAYSP
+437 SAPAYSA
-444 PAYSA
+444 PAYSAPAYSAPSYSA
-449 PSYKGAGTANGR
+449 PSYKGAGVANGR

-466 YRGPTKEGGK
+466 YRGPTKEG
-476 GYDGFAPWGFYA
+476 
-488 NQPEDNKAQE
+488 E

-537 ADTKEGWRP
+537 VDTKEGWRP

-553 TDRQKK
+553 SDRQKK
-559 EQKQEDFMDQE
+559 EQKPQDFMDEE

-585 DDYGEGHVSRKRL
+585 EDFGEGHVSRKRL
-598 RPVFAATGAIPG
+598 RPVFAAAGAIPG

-643 RLTKKAKRERR
+643 RLTKKAKKERR

-664 CDLPSGLQQREIR
+664 CGLPSGLQQRESK

-707 KTNLFGLGYTGLMPH
+707 KSNMFGLGYTGLMPH
-722 HITSSS
+722 HVAASTAS
-728 APKSGF
+728 KSGF

-772 DDMSQYDFELGGAKS
+772 EDMSQYDFELGGAKP

-808 AKQNEPIFKRYP
+808 AKQNEPVFKRYP
-820 PPVIPKDFVPIH
+820 LPVIPKDFVPIH

-876 PQAPGPLETVSTPL
+876 PQAPSETVSTPL

-913 SGQTVQD
+913 SGQITQD
-920 KEQKIKLEKPIA
+920 KEQKIKLEKTIA
-932 VDPDREAKVAKL
+932 VSSVIDPDREAKVSKL

-978 NNRLA
+978 NKRLA

-1076 KQSQWKPDRLLCI
+1076 TQSQWKPDRLLCI

-1105 SAKFVAKGTSGSKFS
+1105 SAKFVAKGTSGTKFS
-1120 IFDVLNVVPQAGPSF
+1120 IFDVLNAVPQAGPSF
-1135 MSSGYENVP
+1135 MSSGYENIP
-1144 SGPVQGP
+1144 AGPVQGP

-1170 KAEPDLVPEVGPPEE
+1170 KAEPDLVPEVGPAEE
-1185 IKEEVAEE
+1185 IKEEVTEE

-1218 EENKEEEDKKVKEV
+1218 EGNKEEEEKKLEV
-1232 KATREQAKPPIIEEM
+1232 KANQTREQPKPPIIEEM

-1254 RLPASGSIGNKVAV
+1254 RLPASGIIGYKVAV
-1268 VNLAALQEASSQVE
+1268 GNLAAVQEASNQVE

-1287 KAKKKKEHKKDK
+1287 KAKKKKETKKEHKKDK

-1310 NKKKKRRHSDVGS
+1310 NKKRKRRHSDVGS
-1323 SASDENVDD
+1323 NV
-1332 MEILKKIK
+1332 
-1340 RKKVEMNPPPC
+1340 VE
-1351 TLNRCSDSTPT
+1351 D
-1362 YEAVLKTEVIKPGGN
+1362 EAVLKTEVIKPGG
-1377 HNDYHR
+1377 
-1383 DDAESGVNDLKFYV
+1383 
-1397 CGCDHVT
+1397 
-1404 SLISPQISAVN
+1404 
-1415 LHRSDVNKLQTSV
+1415 
-1428 SLMLSMLSATSA
+1428 
-1440 PIFLASLIARSVA
+1440 
-1453 LVTSDN
+1453 
-1459 QPLFFRPS
+1459 
-1467 KPLFLIASMHSAF
+1467 
-1480 KLSIFDWH
+1480 
-1488 PPLIDA
+1488 
-1494 IVVRQRSISTLT
+1494 ISTIKPQ
-1506 LLRVELKDSD
+1506 RVEPASG
-1516 VCFSVLSR
+1516 
-1524 SSMACWTDSANC
+1524 ANQKEPASFIPVYTRTTGFPYMLTSPC
-1536 T
+1536 RVSFLRYNWPCLDFRDLVP

>member
-1 MPRLRLDAAPSNMM
+1 M
-15 LENRNMMKTTKS
+15 LENRNIVKTTKS
-27 TVGVVAQKVQGPSLR
+27 TTSVVAQKVQGPSLR
-42 PRAVLGD
+42 SRAILGD

-54 AVSTNQVK
+54 AVSTNQAK
-62 NEQAEEKMKKP
+62 NEQPDEKIKKP
-73 AMGIASRK
+73 AMGIAARK
-81 PLQSTNVKKI
+81 PLQSTNVKKT
-91 VPTAAPKAVL
+91 VQTAAPKAV
-101 CTKKVEPEAYSTKQL
+101 CTKKAEPEAYSTKQL

-123 ERDNPQLVSYYAKD
+123 DRDNPQLVSYYAKD
-137 IYSYLRQL
+137 IYTYLRQL

-154 YMDSDGY
+154 YMDVDGY
-161 MIRPTMRTILVDWLV
+161 TIRPTMRTILVDWLI

-245 AKDVLAMECRMLQK
+245 SKDVLAMECRMLQK
-259 LDFRMGRPLPLH
+259 LDFRLGRPLPLH

-281 QILDQV
+281 QILDQ
-287 DVLHHTLSKYLMEL
+287 
-301 TLPEYSF
+301 
-308 CHYLPSQLAAAA
+308 
-320 LCLSLRI
+320 
-327 LDEND
+327 
-332 TESTEL
+332 
-338 WNHSMVYY
+338 
-346 SGYTYESLEPLM
+346 
-358 EKLCGLIAAA
+358 
-368 DVSKFQH
+368 
-375 NSLGIKA
+375 
-382 IRPGSKITSPH
+382 
-393 PTTTTTTTTTTI
+393 
-405 IMSSLKMFVL
+405 FVL
-415 LAVVVSMAAAYPQT
+415 LAVIVAMAAAYPQS
-429 YETPYKAA
+429 YETPYKAPSA
-437 SAPAYSP
+437 PAYSAPAYSP
-444 PAYSA
+444 PSYSSA

-466 YRGPTKEGGK
+466 YRGPTKEGSK
-476 GYDGFAPWGFYA
+476 GYDSFAPWGFYA
-488 NQPEDNKAQE
+488 NQPEDNKPHE

-537 ADTKEGWRP
+537 VDTKEGWRP

-553 TDRQKK
+553 SERQKK
-559 EQKQEDFMDQE
+559 EQKPQDFMDEE

-585 DDYGEGHVSRKRL
+585 EDFGEGHVSRKRV
-598 RPVFAATGAIPG
+598 RPVFATAGAIPG

-643 RLTKKAKRERR
+643 RLTKKAKKQRR
-654 KKYEETKKYG
+654 KRHEETRKYG
-664 CDLPSGLQQREIR
+664 CEMPSTFQQRENR
-677 QQTSDGEETGD
+677 QQKSDGEDTGD

-707 KTNLFGLGYTGLMPH
+707 KTNMFGLGYSGLMPH
-722 HITSSS
+722 HVMSST

-744 DRKKKLQI
+744 DKKKKLQI

-772 DDMSQYDFELGGAKS
+772 DDMSQYDFELGGAKPT
-787 KKKGSNM
+787 KKGSQM

-800 DVLDGFVR
+800 DILDGFVR
-808 AKQNEPIFKRYP
+808 SKKTEPVSKRYP
-820 PPVIPKDFVPIH
+820 PPVIPDDFVPIH
-832 RSQHSRFDVKPMTQ
+832 RSIHSRFDVKPMTQ

-864 ILNEVLSMPPET
+864 ILNEVLNMPPET
-876 PQAPGPLETVSTPL
+876 PQVPIPPETIPTPL

-902 IKKNIAAQQEK
+902 IKKNIAAQQGK
-913 SGQTVQD
+913 SDQIVQGTEL
-920 KEQKIKLEKPIA
+920 KVKLEKSVA
-932 VDPDREAKVAKL
+932 VPSKIDPDREAKVAKL
-944 KAFVESSRTISS
+944 KAFIESSRTISS
-956 FQPFARDLDKQ
+956 FQPFARDMDKQ

-978 NNRLA
+978 NNRLE
-983 EFHLLQPENMTAWE
+983 EFHFLQPETMTAWE

-1067 RKLFGQLTR
+1067 RKHFGPLTR
-1076 KQSQWKPDRLLCI
+1076 KQIQWKPDRLLCL

-1098 SAGDAQD
+1098 SAGDAQA

-1120 IFDVLNVVPQAGPSF
+1120 IFDVLNAVPQAGPSF

-1144 SGPVQGP
+1144 PGPVQGP

-1170 KAEPDLVPEVGPPEE
+1170 NAEPDLVPEVGPSVE

-1199 PMDVFKAI
+1199 PMDVFRAI
-1207 FADTDSEEEEE
+1207 FADTDSEEEEGGNE
-1218 EENKEEEDKKVKEV
+1218 EEEDEKVEEV
-1232 KATREQAKPPIIEEM
+1232 KTAQKHEQRKPPVVEEM

-1254 RLPASGSIGNKVAV
+1254 RLPASGSVSSKVVAV
-1268 VNLAALQEASSQVE
+1268 SLAASHEASNQVE

-1287 KAKKKKEHKKDK
+1287 KAEKKKEHKKDK

-1310 NKKKKRRHSDVGS
+1310 KKDKKNKKRKRRHSDVS
-1323 SASDENVDD
+1323 SSSSDDEVDD
-1332 MEILKKIK
+1332 MEILKKILK
-1340 RKKVEMNPPPC
+1340 WFWQAGFDTYLYGDVVE
-1351 TLNRCSDSTPT
+1351 DK
-1362 YEAVLKTEVIKPGGN
+1362 AVLKTEVVQPGCHH
-1377 HNDYHR
+1377 HNDQR
-1383 DDAESGVNDLKFYV
+1383 DYAEKDLDFRR
-1397 CGCDHVT
+1397 D
-1404 SLISPQISAVN
+1404 
-1415 LHRSDVNKLQTSV
+1415 V
-1428 SLMLSMLSATSA
+1428 SLDFIETTR
-1440 PIFLASLIARSVA
+1440 LI
-1453 LVTSDN
+1453 
-1459 QPLFFRPS
+1459 QHGF
-1467 KPLFLIASMHSAF
+1467 
-1480 KLSIFDWH
+1480 
-1488 PPLIDA
+1488 
-1494 IVVRQRSISTLT
+1494 
-1506 LLRVELKDSD
+1506 
-1516 VCFSVLSR
+1516 
-1524 SSMACWTDSANC
+1524 
-1536 T
+1536 